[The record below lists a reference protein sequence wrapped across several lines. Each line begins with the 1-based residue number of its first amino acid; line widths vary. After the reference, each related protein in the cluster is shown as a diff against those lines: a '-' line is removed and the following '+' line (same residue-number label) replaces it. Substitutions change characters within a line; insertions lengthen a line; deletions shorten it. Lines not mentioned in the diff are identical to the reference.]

1 MTKGDAGY
9 PQHSKQFPHPVVL
22 KKSKPMDVSLQT
34 VLIILAVI
42 AFAYV
47 LPILIILASRKTSKA
62 EKILWLVAVLF
73 ISWFAWIFYAL
84 LAPVK
89 KR

>member
-1 MTKGDAGY
+1 MAKGDAGY

-22 KKSKPMDVSLQT
+22 KRKTMDVSLQT

-47 LPILIILASRKTSKA
+47 LPILIILASRKTTRT

-89 KR
+89 RR

>member
-1 MTKGDAGY
+1 
-9 PQHSKQFPHPVVL
+9 
-22 KKSKPMDVSLQT
+22 MDDSIQT
-34 VLIILAVI
+34 VLIILGIAV
-42 AFAYV
+42 FVWV
-47 LPILIILASRKTSKA
+47 LPILIILASRKTSKT

-89 KR
+89 RR

>member
-1 MTKGDAGY
+1 
-9 PQHSKQFPHPVVL
+9 
-22 KKSKPMDVSLQT
+22 MDVSLQT
-34 VLIILAVI
+34 VLIFLGIAV
-42 AFAYV
+42 FVWV
-47 LPILIILASRKTSKA
+47 LPILIILVSRKTTRA

-89 KR
+89 RR

>member
-1 MTKGDAGY
+1 
-9 PQHSKQFPHPVVL
+9 
-22 KKSKPMDVSLQT
+22 MDVSLQT

-89 KR
+89 RR

>member
-1 MTKGDAGY
+1 
-9 PQHSKQFPHPVVL
+9 
-22 KKSKPMDVSLQT
+22 MDVSLQT
-34 VLIILAVI
+34 VLIFLGIAV
-42 AFAYV
+42 FVWV

-62 EKILWLVAVLF
+62 EKILWLVTVLF

-89 KR
+89 RR